1 MGVPASQTLS
11 VLSQEPVKKR
21 QWRLTSGRTRDK
33 ELTKL
38 QLIVDSTRQKP
49 AFLGVRVGQLV
60 RVGVHPH
67 ALRLRVEIDFSLD
80 LRSGSTRFLRSGS
93 IPPPLLVDAN
103 ALSVDSTLTT
113 APVPETETAAHATHR
128 STPLHASADASTRQL
143 WRGEAQQLSGKS
155 TGGWWAQDMEV
166 KAAMPLR
173 GGVRAA
179 RSGSCR
185 YPPG

>member
-1 MGVPASQTLS
+1 M
-11 VLSQEPVKKR
+11 
-21 QWRLTSGRTRDK
+21 
-33 ELTKL
+33 
-38 QLIVDSTRQKP
+38 
-49 AFLGVRVGQLV
+49 RVGQLV

-67 ALRLRVEIDFSLD
+67 ALRLRVELVFFSPD
-80 LRSGSTRFLRSGS
+80 LRSVSSRGLRPGP
-93 IPPPLLVDAN
+93 PPPLSCNLDAN

-155 TGGWWAQDMEV
+155 TGGWWAQGMEV

-173 GGVRAA
+173 GGV
-179 RSGSCR
+179 
-185 YPPG
+185 